1 MIRYA
6 PRMHQKHRLLVI
18 VPICLATF
26 AVSCGG
32 DDGGFGSNALSTEEF
47 CDKVSSLDSMTGETP
62 EELAAAMK
70 IFRELASDAP
80 TAELRDAMK
89 ALLPIVEQMSTV
101 DENDPEAFSKV
112 MELMMD
118 PAVIAA
124 GSVLEE
130 FSTTECGMS
139 SEDTSISDDT
149 MPDDSGESTGYIFD
163 DMSSSDISDYVE
175 AYGTDYYP
183 NGYIGSTSI
192 QGGDGGSEV
201 MVDFTEA
208 DSVDG
213 VALCELVVEAISMSS
228 SDTAVRIVIQ
238 QDGADV
244 AVRDIGGEC
253 ATV

>member
-1 MIRYA
+1 MR
-6 PRMHQKHRLLVI
+6 PNLLVLA
-18 VPICLATF
+18 PLCLATF

-32 DDGGFGSNALSTEEF
+32 DDGGFGSNTLSTEEF
-47 CDKVSSLDSMTGETP
+47 CDKAASLDAMTGESP
-62 EELAAAMK
+62 EELAAATK
-70 IFRELASDAP
+70 VFQELASDAP

-89 ALLPIVEQMSTV
+89 ALLPVIEQMSTV

-112 MELMMD
+112 MELLMD

-124 GSVLEE
+124 GTVLEE
-130 FSTTECGMS
+130 FSTTECGIS
-139 SEDTSISDDT
+139 SEDSSSSDET
-149 MPDDSGESTGYIFD
+149 MPSDPAESTGYIFD

-175 AYGTDYYP
+175 ANGSDYYP

-192 QGGDGGSEV
+192 QGDDAGSEV
-201 MVDFTEA
+201 VIDFTEA

-213 VALCELVVEAISMSS
+213 VALCELVGEAISMSS

-238 QDGADV
+238 QDGTDI
-244 AVRDIGGEC
+244 AVRDIDGAC